1 MSTLVIALVCF
12 AVAFVGGGILSKAY
26 FTAHGSSQAGGRNK
40 THALLQAQRNR
51 YRKRVDALNNV
62 IRLHEE
68 TRGQIREKLAGI
80 ESRDEERGQSLVEAR
95 EQIEQFEQRVRDL
108 EQSIAEKDRRIAE
121 LDAGESDSAA
131 IEKKLG
137 VLRIERDELV
147 ARIRRMETDQSAAAA
162 TPPDDTEDEIARMR
176 ADMGELRETLA
187 TRNRRIHDLELR
199 LVDST
204 EQARRLQA
212 KLDSWKQRVS
222 PLTRK
227 LKQQKEV
234 IRKFCHEPDVEPAA
248 RENQSADNSADEPA
262 DDLKAIRGIG
272 PALERRL
279 HRHGIRRY
287 RQLAEMSPEEL
298 ADIARKLAIA
308 PTLAERDAW
317 IAQAR
322 GLDQRA
328 DLCQIA

>member
-12 AVAFVGGGILSKAY
+12 AVAFVSGGVLSKAY
-26 FTAHGSSQAGGRNK
+26 FTAHGPPQVGGRSK
-40 THALLQAQRNR
+40 THALLHAQRNQ
-51 YRKRVDALNNV
+51 YRKRLAALNNV

-68 TRGQIREKLAGI
+68 TRSQIREKLASI
-80 ESRDEERGQSLVEAR
+80 ESMNEERGKSLTEAR
-95 EQIEQFEQRVRDL
+95 AQIAQIELQVSNL
-108 EQSIAEKDRRIAE
+108 EQSIAERDRRIAE
-121 LDAGESDSAA
+121 LDAGESNNAV

-137 VLRIERDELV
+137 MLRIERDELV
-147 ARIRRMETDQSAAAA
+147 ARIRRMEADQSQSTAA
-162 TPPDDTEDEIARMR
+162 PPADTEDEIARMR

-234 IRKFCHEPDVEPAA
+234 IRKFCHDADVEAA
-248 RENQSADNSADEPA
+248 AKADEPA
-262 DDLKAIRGIG
+262 DDLQAIRGIG

-287 RQLAEMSPEEL
+287 RQLAEMTPEDL
-298 ADIARKLAIA
+298 AEIAQKLAIA

-317 IAQAR
+317 IQQAR
-322 GLDQRA
+322 GLDQRT
-328 DLCQIA
+328 DLCRPA